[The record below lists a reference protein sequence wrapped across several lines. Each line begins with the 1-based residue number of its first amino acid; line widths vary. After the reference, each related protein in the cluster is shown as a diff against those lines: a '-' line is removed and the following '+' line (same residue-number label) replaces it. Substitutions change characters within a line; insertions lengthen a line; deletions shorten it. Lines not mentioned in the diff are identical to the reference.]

1 MSIIV
6 TPITSVTW
14 QQVHLIWNHP
24 TWAAMTDVR
33 WLAERIA
40 ELLDDFG
47 VEEDIWADVEITR
60 ANVVTVSNA
69 WLVWVDGRPVVAC
82 LLRSTA
88 HRIAHLL
95 DRYGLADVPDTP
107 EELAA

>member
-1 MSIIV
+1 MSMIV
-6 TPITSVTW
+6 TPISSVAW
-14 QQVHLIWNHP
+14 HNVDLIWSGP
-24 TWAAMTDVR
+24 TWAAMTGTR

-60 ANVVTVSNA
+60 ANFVAASNA
-69 WLVWVDGRPVVAC
+69 WLVWVDGRAVVAC

-95 DRYGLADVPDTP
+95 DRYGMADVPDTP
-107 EELAA
+107 EELLA

>member
-1 MSIIV
+1 MTLIV
-6 TPITSVTW
+6 TPMGSISQHNVCLVW
-14 QQVHLIWNHP
+14 AGP
-24 TWAAMTDVR
+24 TWVAMTETP

-47 VEEDIWADVEITR
+47 IEEDIWADVDITR
-60 ANVVTVSNA
+60 ANFVAASNA
-69 WLVWVDGRPVVAC
+69 WLVWLDGRPIVVC

-95 DRYGLADVPDTP
+95 DRYGFADVPDTP
-107 EELAA
+107 EELLA